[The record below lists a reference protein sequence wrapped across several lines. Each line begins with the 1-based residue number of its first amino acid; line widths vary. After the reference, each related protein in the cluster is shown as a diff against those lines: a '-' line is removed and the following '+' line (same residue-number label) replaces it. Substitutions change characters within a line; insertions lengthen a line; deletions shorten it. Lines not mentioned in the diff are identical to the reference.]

1 MTTPILP
8 LQACYDRID
17 RALSLLEKPG
27 KGIGGSSWIQYAE
40 AINQAGAHCAPE
52 SEQADAWCVIGVLK
66 AVSAH
71 DPDPSASYRY
81 LYSILNLSNSTLLS
95 IGSAGLSGP
104 APVLNDHAYSFDQVR
119 QLFTNAKHWI
129 TTRCNA

>member
-1 MTTPILP
+1 MTTPILT

-40 AINQAGAHCAPE
+40 AITPSGIHCAPE

-71 DPDPSASYRY
+71 DPDPQASYCY
-81 LYSILNLSNSTLLS
+81 LYSLLNLANTQLVA
-95 IGSAGLSGP
+95 IGGSGLQGA
-104 APVLNDHAYSFDQVR
+104 APTLNDHAYDFATVR

-129 TTRCNA
+129 TSHA